1 MRPGVLAALG
11 VALTATIGLAR
22 LAVGPAGL
30 SDTGLVVVV
39 EHLFSLTATLVLVVA
54 LWAIGGPF
62 ARALRLPLDG
72 SVDSIVFPVA
82 FGGGIVATAFLALG
96 AVGALQPAV
105 LWGLPLVAAAL
116 ALWADVRG
124 GSVTAD
130 GAGSRAGSAPGPAGP
145 GIDADGLPPLWAA
158 AVFVVV
164 GVFLVVQALPPASDW
179 DAVMYHLRIPAQ
191 LLEHGGLYV
200 PEDNLHITRIG
211 LFQMLYLPLLG
222 IGADAGP
229 SLISAA
235 FTLLT
240 GVAAFAM
247 ADRFFGRR
255 TAWLTLVTV
264 WGSTTILM
272 VGMTPRVDVAVAFY
286 TLVAHYAVML
296 ALGSAE
302 DDAAGGHVLTFVA
315 AGVLAG
321 FAMGVKIQ
329 VLLYVV
335 ALAPILVWAAAHRG
349 RAVLLT
355 TVAGG
360 TLVVT
365 SAPWLLK
372 NLVMVGAPL
381 YPALSSPRL
390 EPWLARLYG
399 GPAYPADFDTELT
412 RIVWTF
418 RDRLNFVDFFL
429 NPGRLSI
436 EGEAIHYHGNPLLLL
451 VPFGLLT
458 GRRREMVALAVPA
471 VLYLAALLWQL
482 PEANLRY
489 LVPGL
494 LPLTIVAVLG
504 LEWLMDRA
512 PAPSRRWIATGA
524 CIVALL
530 GTGYT
535 MTFFTTWTP
544 APAHAIGV
552 EPGLRIIR
560 ARAGPAAELIPT
572 GISEHPTLD
581 AADARTLMLF
591 DARGYYFDGRVV
603 QDNLLLNWY
612 LLTLSPDF
620 GPDWCPAD
628 AGFTHVL
635 VNAGALDHYR
645 RSSLD
650 PDRLGW
656 ALFPAVA
663 QRCLEEVGGG
673 FGLHLFRDTTR
684 SAAAH

>member
-1 MRPGVLAALG
+1 MRPGVLAAFG
-11 VALTATIGLAR
+11 VALAAATGLMR
-22 LAVGPAGL
+22 LALGPAGL
-30 SDTGLVVVV
+30 SDTGVVVV
-39 EHLFSLTATLVLVVA
+39 VGHLFSLTATLVLLAA
-54 LWAIGGPF
+54 LWAIGRPF
-62 ARALRLPLDG
+62 ARALRLPIDG
-72 SVDSIVFPVA
+72 AVDSIVFSVA
-82 FGGGIVATAFLALG
+82 FGGGIAATAYLALG
-96 AVGALQPAV
+96 AVGALHSAA
-105 LWGLPLVAAAL
+105 LWGLPLVAAGC
-116 ALWADVRG
+116 ALWAEARG
-124 GSVTAD
+124 GASDAEARGTP
-130 GAGSRAGSAPGPAGP
+130 GGSARGPAGP
-145 GIDADGLPPLWAA
+145 GIDAEGLPPLWAA
-158 AVFVVV
+158 AVFVAV
-164 GVFLVVQALPPASDW
+164 GVFLVVQGLPPASDW

-191 LLEHGGLYV
+191 LLEHGALYV

-240 GVAAFAM
+240 GVAAFAL

-255 TAWLTLVTV
+255 AAWLTIVTV
-264 WGSTTILM
+264 WGSTTIIM

-302 DDAAGGHVLTFVA
+302 NDEPGHVLTFVA
-315 AGVLAG
+315 AGVLTG

-329 VLLYVV
+329 ALLYV
-335 ALAPILVWAAAHRG
+335 LGLGPIVLWAAARRG
-349 RAVLLT
+349 RLVVLT
-355 TVAGG
+355 TIAAG
-360 TLVVT
+360 TLVVS

-372 NLVMVGAPL
+372 NLLMVGAPL
-381 YPALSSPRL
+381 YPALSAPRL

-399 GPAYPADFDTELT
+399 GSAYPADFDAGLT
-412 RIVWTF
+412 RLVWEF

-436 EGEAIHYHGNPLLLL
+436 ESEAIHYHGNPILLLL
-451 VPFGLLT
+451 PFGLLT
-458 GRRREMVALAVPA
+458 PRRREMIALAVPA
-471 VLYLAALLWQL
+471 VLYLVALLWQL

-489 LVPGL
+489 LIPGL

-512 PAPSRRWIATGA
+512 PPPSRRWIAAGA
-524 CIVALL
+524 CVVALL
-530 GTGYT
+530 GTGHT

-544 APAHAIGV
+544 APAHAMGA
-552 EPGLRIIR
+552 EPGLNVIR
-560 ARAGPAAELIPT
+560 VRAGPAAGLIPT

-581 AADARTLMLF
+581 RPDARTLMLF
-591 DARGYYFDGRVV
+591 DARGYYFDGRVI

-612 LLTLSPDF
+612 LITLSPDF
-620 GPDWCPAD
+620 GSDWCPGD

-645 RSSLD
+645 RAGLD

-656 ALFPAVA
+656 SLFPAVA
-663 QRCLEEVGGG
+663 DRCLEEVGGG

-684 SAAAH
+684 GAPAD